1 MDFQQAAEYALSLA
15 REHREKDVDILLTR
29 DESITIRVLGGK
41 VEKVDQSTGQ
51 GLGVRVLRD
60 GRTGIAYT
68 ERLEPSNIETAFLA
82 ATENSGLNDPTEV
95 VMNTAFPDVPDPET
109 LNLYNP
115 DLQDLT
121 MDQLAAFGL
130 ETEAVALKAD
140 GRVKA
145 VPYLA
150 VQREQS
156 SYCVVSTHGQ
166 RYEQHSNSVGA
177 YCGVMLEENGQRK
190 SGSHFWNAR
199 TWQPEKAAELGSLSV
214 EKGAALLGAN
224 PIPGGAIPVVLH
236 EDVAPQLLGMFFGSF
251 SAESAQKG
259 LSRLKGRL
267 GETIAVETITLT
279 DEPHRD
285 GAEGSRFMD
294 VEGVATQTLPLIE
307 KGVFTNLL
315 YHIESAR
322 KEGRESTGH
331 AGRGYSG
338 GISTRSN
345 NLVMNLGTHDLDG
358 LCALPERC
366 LLVTELEGGAGCNP
380 ISGDISIGVQG
391 FLVESGQRG
400 RPVDRV
406 TIAGNFFDL
415 LQNIGA
421 LGNQYQPRLTKT
433 FIPALLVEGLTVSS

>member
-1 MDFQQAAEYALSLA
+1 MDFQKAMEYALSLA
-15 REHREKDVDILLTR
+15 REHREKDVDFLLTR
-29 DESITIRVLGGK
+29 DESLTIRVLGGK

-82 ATENSGLNDPTEV
+82 AAENSELNDPTEV
-95 VMNTAFPDVPDPET
+95 VMNTALPAVPDPES
-109 LNLYNP
+109 LHLYNP
-115 DLQDLT
+115 DLQELT
-121 MDQLAAFGL
+121 LEQLAAFGL
-130 ETEAVALKAD
+130 ETEAVARKAD
-140 GRVKA
+140 HRVKA

-156 SYCVVSTHGQ
+156 SYSVVSTHGM
-166 RYEQHSNSVGA
+166 RYEQRSNSVGA
-177 YCGVMLEENGQRK
+177 YCGVMLEEAGQRK
-190 SGSHFWNAR
+190 SGSHSWNAR
-199 TWQPEKAAELGSLSV
+199 TWQPEKAAELGRLSV
-214 EKGAALLGAN
+214 EKGADLLGAK
-224 PIPGGAIPVVLH
+224 PIPGGPIPVVLH
-236 EDVAPQLLGMFFGSF
+236 EDVAPQLLGMFLGSF
-251 SAESAQKG
+251 SAEAAQKG
-259 LSRLKGRL
+259 ISRLKGRL
-267 GETIAVETITLT
+267 GETIAGEPITLT
-279 DEPHRD
+279 DQPHRD
-285 GAEGSRFMD
+285 GAAGSRFMD
-294 VEGVATQTLPLIE
+294 VEGVATQPLPLID
-307 KGVFTNLL
+307 KGVFSNFL

-345 NLVMNLGTHDLDG
+345 NLVMDLGTLDLDG
-358 LCALPERC
+358 LCAVPERC

-391 FLVESGQRG
+391 FLVENGQRG
-400 RPVDRV
+400 QAVDSV

-421 LGNQYQPRLTKT
+421 LGNQYQPNLTKT